1 MALTERDQMER
12 DRDYAAMGYLSPE
25 CMRDMAAKALLRG
38 YGILKT
44 DPNRAWEFMQFAAD
58 MQRAS
63 LQTEARI

>member
-44 DPNRAWEFMQFAAD
+44 DPTRAWEFMQFAAD

-63 LQTEARI
+63 LPKREVA